1 MSVGLRQSVKSY
13 NNYLRQSALE
23 GNLVTIS
30 TLSVSELQL
39 VLAQIQKFVKDMS
52 TGKERIGILP
62 MTISLHLED
71 SKEMSL

>member
-1 MSVGLRQSVKSY
+1 MRDWSSGKSY
-13 NNYLRQSALE
+13 NSYLRQSALE

-30 TLSVSELQL
+30 TLSVSELLQ
-39 VLAQIQKFVKDMS
+39 VLDTIQKFVKLMS
-52 TGKERIGILP
+52 TGRERIGILP